1 MPEPIVVNAK
11 EVVSIQLD
19 DRGRRNAQLF
29 HQTIGNQEVII
40 SYGEWNPGASNG
52 PHTRTTPELLLAVH
66 GKGEVIV
73 EGGPTHTMEPYTL
86 IYIPPG
92 VTHTH
97 RNATNGVYI
106 QISIQAD
113 GPIA

>member
-1 MPEPIVVNAK
+1 MPEPRLVDAQN
-11 EVVSIQLD
+11 VVSVQLD

-29 HQTIGNQEVII
+29 HQKIGNQEVII

-52 PHTRTTPELLLAVH
+52 PHIRTKPELLLAIH
-66 GKGEVIV
+66 GRGEVIV
-73 EGGPTHTMEPYTL
+73 EGGPTYTMQPYTL

-92 VTHTH
+92 VRHTH
-97 RNATNGVYI
+97 RNASNGVYI
-106 QISIQAD
+106 QIGIAAD